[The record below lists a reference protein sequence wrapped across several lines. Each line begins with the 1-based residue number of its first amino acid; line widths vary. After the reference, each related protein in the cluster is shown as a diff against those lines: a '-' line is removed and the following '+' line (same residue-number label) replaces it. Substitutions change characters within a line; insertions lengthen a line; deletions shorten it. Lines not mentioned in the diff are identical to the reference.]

1 MAQERGETSPRETR
15 SATKKKP
22 NRDRLPPLG
31 MSRQYDDSAGIILSF
46 SPPDQEANACRERLE
61 MERKERARA
70 QRIHQ
75 AKMNGQLIVFSPTN
89 DGRDKDEAFGSCVS
103 PTPTGRVTVE
113 TRVERVEVPVVNPDN
128 ERKLTSI
135 EAAVRQLVAANSTKE
150 QMETNMLQI
159 QSEKLALESKLM
171 RSEQL
176 VSNNTKLEI
185 ENKKLHENYLEMKV
199 KLNSNT
205 ELHLVEKAN
214 IERDFDASKREALV
228 TIESLR
234 NSQKQLGIQ
243 LVEAQMERNSLI
255 NKIIELETNLDASRT
270 EFKVTKD
277 ALESMRAESNIETTE
292 MSFEGEEFAEMKDE
306 LNTEVDRLRKLIEE
320 LEKKGS
326 EYETELDL
334 FEKTLLP
341 ECEAQLAKAI
351 DELQIQKDIVF
362 NLETKIDAVNTLN
375 EQLDDELETL
385 TKEKEEER
393 TQFQMLNE
401 DSSKAYDKLLDDA
414 ASQVTKLEKLKNA
427 LIDNEA
433 LLVQEKTARQQSV
446 KNIEHL
452 EEEMK
457 ANNSD
462 FQTAL
467 SDLTEKLQRSE
478 KERKS
483 LKAKLDIEIDK
494 VKLLSDAKEEVESEW
509 SSTTVTL
516 KGLEKCLGNEKEL
529 NHQLEEERH
538 TQQLRIQQLEARLRT
553 TESQR
558 EDAECRMQKFDNRED
573 ELFRK
578 LRESDRIRR
587 DLHNRV
593 MQLSGNIRV
602 YVRVRPVL
610 PSETEKQMAAK
621 HDKGERKRKIDQT
634 REEECPFHFPGTY
647 DRVDSFSTDS
657 TSSSSSDDLTKN
669 LIEVTEPF
677 KDRGGLSNRQK
688 KWKFGFD
695 HVFAPKHDQAHI
707 WDATEP
713 LVQSAIDGYN
723 VCIFAYGQ
731 TGSGKTYTMLGEP
744 LNEGLIARSVTKL
757 FDAKSEMEALSRGST
772 KVKLSVELL
781 EIYNEEVRDLLG
793 TKNHSTGRDAN
804 LKVTS
809 KEVIG
814 NVLVFTSSKEEVLE
828 MLELAQSRR
837 CVRSTKS
844 NADSSR
850 SHMLFTMHFEV
861 ETKDG
866 VSRQGKLHICD
877 LAGSERLDK
886 SGAMG
891 SGLTETKYINKSL
904 SALSNVIERLQNGDT
919 NIPYRESKLTF
930 LLQNSLGGNS
940 KTLAI
945 VCCNP
950 LMDHFNESLC
960 SLRFAAKVNK
970 VDLRAVA
977 NFSC

>member
-22 NRDRLPPLG
+22 NRDGLPPLG
-31 MSRQYDDSAGIILSF
+31 VSRQYDDSAGIVLSF
-46 SPPDQEANACRERLE
+46 SPPDQEANARRERLE

-75 AKMNGQLIVFSPTN
+75 AKINGQLLVFSPTN
-89 DGRDKDEAFGSCVS
+89 DCCDKDEAFGFDVS
-103 PTPTGRVTVE
+103 PTPNGKVTVE
-113 TRVERVEVPVVNPDN
+113 TRIERVEVPVINPEN
-128 ERKLTSI
+128 ERKLSSI
-135 EAAVRQLVAANSTKE
+135 EAAVRQLVAANTTKE
-150 QMETNMLQI
+150 QMETNILQI
-159 QSEKLALESKLM
+159 QSEKLVLESKLM

-176 VSNNTKLEI
+176 LFNNTKLEI
-185 ENKKLHENYLEMKV
+185 ENKSLHEKNLEMEV
-199 KLNSNT
+199 KLSNIT
-205 ELHLVEKAN
+205 ELHLVEKRN
-214 IERDFDASKREALV
+214 VECEYNASKQEALV
-228 TIESLR
+228 TIESLQ
-234 NSQKQLGIQ
+234 NAQKQLEIQ
-243 LVEAQMERNSLI
+243 FVDAQMERNSW
-255 NKIIELETNLDASRT
+255 NDKIIELEMKLDASRK

-277 ALESMRAESNIETTE
+277 ALESMRAESHFETAQ
-292 MSFEGEEFAEMKDE
+292 MSTKGEKLVERNNK
-306 LNTEVDRLRKLIEE
+306 LNAEVDRLRILIDN

-326 EYETELDL
+326 EFEKELDL

-341 ECEAQLAKAI
+341 ECEAQLTKAI
-351 DELQIQKDIVF
+351 EELQIQKDIVF
-362 NLETKIDAVNTLN
+362 NLETKIDAAITLN
-375 EQLDDELETL
+375 EQLEDELETL
-385 TKEKEEER
+385 TREKEEER

-401 DSSKAYDKLLDDA
+401 DSGKAFEKLLHDA
-414 ASQVTKLEKLKNA
+414 ALQVTKIEEVKNA
-427 LIDNEA
+427 LIDTEA
-433 LLVQEKTARQQSV
+433 LLVYEKTARQQSV
-446 KNIEHL
+446 KKIEYL
-452 EEEMK
+452 EDEMK
-457 ANNSD
+457 ANNID

-467 SDLTEKLQRSE
+467 NDLTEKLQRSE

-483 LKAKLDIEIDK
+483 LKTKLEIETDK
-494 VKLLSDAKEEVESEW
+494 VKLLSNAKEEFESEW

-516 KGLEKCLGNEKEL
+516 KGLEKCLGSEKER

-558 EDAECRMQKFDNRED
+558 DDVECRIQAFDSREED
-573 ELFRK
+573 LFRK

-602 YVRVRPVL
+602 YVRVRPAL
-610 PSETEKQMAAK
+610 PSETEMQMAAR
-621 HDKGERKRKIDQT
+621 HDKGERKRKHDQT
-634 REEECPFHFPGTY
+634 HEEECPFHFPGTY
-647 DRVDSFSTDS
+647 DRVDSLSTDS

-695 HVFAPKHDQAHI
+695 HVFSPIHDQVHI

-723 VCIFAYGQ
+723 VCILAYGQ

-744 LNEGLIARSVTKL
+744 LNEGIIARSVTKL
-757 FDAKSEMEALSRGST
+757 FDAKSEIEALSRGST
-772 KVKLSVELL
+772 KVKVSIELL
-781 EIYNEEVRDLLG
+781 EIYNEEVRDLLT
-793 TKNHSTGRDAN
+793 TKNTSTGREAN

-814 NVLVFTSSKEEVLE
+814 NILVFTSSKEEVLQV
-828 MLELAQSRR
+828 LELAQSRR
-837 CVRSTKS
+837 CVRATKS
-844 NADSSR
+844 NSESSR
-850 SHMLFTMHFEV
+850 SHMLFTIHFEV

-866 VSRQGKLHICD
+866 VRRQGKVHICD

-886 SGAMG
+886 SGATG

-904 SALSNVIERLQNGDT
+904 SALSNVIERLQNGDA
-919 NIPYRESKLTF
+919 NIPYRDSKLTF

-960 SLRFAAKVNK
+960 SLRFAAKINK
-970 VDLRAVA
+970 IDLKAVA